1 MAKAKD
7 FFNTAGGFVNGMVS
21 GFMPSAPRDGAA
33 AQEIVNTPGPF
44 KDVIKDPTESLKQDP
59 LAFTSARYP
68 LEVGNEELGHYI
80 IFYTLS
86 NNFGHLGR
94 DFEIAKDMGWTASAT
109 GGVNTTNK
117 QVGVP
122 GSDNTELSKVTNDTK
137 AAIENIRLSSTPQAK
152 LTNHSIT
159 SQAPRDQKVTSAI
172 ALYMPPAITVSYKN
186 GYEVEAAEVSGDI
199 LQTAGKMKAADTR
212 MKALEAFL
220 NGFTGSAG
228 AYLKQV
234 GGSALDAVGGGD
246 IFRLST
252 KSIGIAVNPR
262 NEQYYTSPGFRS
274 FSYTF
279 DFYPKN
285 KEEADAVQNIIKLFK
300 YHSHPELIEGK
311 LSGRFFIAPSEFEI
325 HYMYRDKVN
334 EKLNRI
340 SRCVCTDVDVKYGP
354 DEQFST
360 FDDGHPVTTNLTLNF
375 TELEF
380 MTKEKIFPGTGQH
393 GA

>member
-44 KDVIKDPTESLKQDP
+44 KDVIKDPTETLKSDP
-59 LAFTSARYP
+59 LSFTHMRYP

-94 DFEIAKDMGWTASAT
+94 DFEIAKDMGWSASAT
-109 GGVNTTNK
+109 GSVKQTTE
-117 QVGVP
+117 VGGP
-122 GSDNTELSKVTNDTK
+122 RNEYSSTSTTNDTQGT
-137 AAIENIRLSSTPQAK
+137 INLERLPSTPQAK
-152 LTNHSIT
+152 LTNHSLLA
-159 SQAPRDQKVTSAI
+159 QAPNDQKVTSAI

-199 LQTAGKMKAADTR
+199 LQTASKMKAADTR
-212 MKALEAFL
+212 MKSLEAFL
-220 NGFTGSAG
+220 QGFTASAG
-228 AYLKQV
+228 AYMKTI

-246 IFRLST
+246 IFKLST
-252 KSIGIAVNPR
+252 KAIGIAVNPR

-285 KEEADAVQNIIKLFK
+285 KEEADTVHNIITMFK
-300 YHSHPELIEGK
+300 YHSHPELIEGN
-311 LSGRFFIAPSEFEI
+311 LSGRFFVAPSEFEI
-325 HYMYRDKVN
+325 HYMYKDKVN
-334 EKLNRI
+334 EKMNRI

-380 MTKEKIFPGTGQH
+380 MTKEKIFPGSGIH